1 MSAPSR
7 PYGPRA
13 GDVLELGD
21 TGLRLRIESR
31 VNDEHDEF
39 RVGFAKSGR
48 DGIGLRGV
56 TTAGSC
62 DLVITNVVV
71 LDPVDGV
78 RVGCI
83 GIREGRICGIGRA
96 GNPDTTSDIDV
107 IVGTGTVV
115 IDGDGLIAT
124 PGGIDTHV
132 HSLSPRV
139 FEAEISSGVTTVIGQ
154 EAGPMWGVGLGSRW
168 VIERALRA
176 MDSFPV
182 NIGLLGRG
190 SSSDPDSIRESL
202 LAHACGLKVHEDTG
216 ATLRTIDT
224 ALSVADEFD
233 VQVALHTD
241 GLNETLS
248 VADTIAVTAGRAI
261 HAFHVEGCGGG
272 HAPDVLQLA
281 GHDHIL
287 TSSTNPTLPY
297 GVNAV
302 AEHLDMIMFCHGMD
316 ADRASDVSIA
326 RARVRAATMAAESRL
341 HDLGVIHMTSSD
353 AQGMGRAGE
362 TWWRTFALA
371 GVVAAAD
378 PGRQDRVASD
388 DDNDRILRYLAKI
401 TVNPALVHGIAHE
414 VGRLAPGMLADIV
427 LWRPE
432 MFAAK
437 PWLVLKGG
445 FPAWGVTGDPNASID
460 AAQPLVLAEQF
471 GALGAAP
478 SDLSFLITNDQA
490 ISAGPAP
497 MARRTVATSG
507 CRSIRARQLVRH
519 TGTGEVQVSPNGGSV
534 TWNGAPLELDPVRNA
549 PLSRLHFW

>member
-1 MSAPSR
+1 MTAHPR
-7 PYGPRA
+7 PYGPIH
-13 GDVLELGD
+13 GDVVALGD
-21 TGLRLRIESR
+21 TGLRLRITRR
-31 VNDEHDEF
+31 VDDEHDEF

-48 DGIGLRGV
+48 DGIGLRGA
-56 TTAGSC
+56 TTADSC
-62 DLVITNVVV
+62 DLVITNVIV

-78 RVGCI
+78 QVASI
-83 GIREGRICGIGRA
+83 GIRQGRICGIGRA
-96 GNPDTTSDIDV
+96 GNPDTSDSVDL
-107 IVGTGTVV
+107 IVGTSTVV

-139 FEAEISSGVTTVIGQ
+139 FNAEISSGITTVIGQ

-168 VIERALRA
+168 VIDRALRA
-176 MDSFPV
+176 MDAFPV

-190 SSSDPDSIRESL
+190 SSSNPQSIRESL
-202 LAHACGLKVHEDTG
+202 HAHACGLKVHEDTG
-216 ATLRTIDT
+216 ATLHTIDT
-224 ALSVADEFD
+224 ALRMADEAD

-248 VADTIAVTAGRAI
+248 VADTIAVVGGRAI

-272 HAPDVLQLA
+272 HAPDVLRLA
-281 GHDHIL
+281 GHDNIL

-297 GVNAV
+297 GLNAV
-302 AEHLDMIMFCHGMD
+302 EEHLDMIMFCHGMD
-316 ADRASDVSIA
+316 ADRASDVRIA

-341 HDLGVIHMTSSD
+341 HDRGVIHMTSSD

-378 PGRQDRVASD
+378 PARAERSETD
-388 DDNDRILRYLAKI
+388 DDNERILRYLAKI
-401 TVNPALVHGIAHE
+401 TVNPAIVHGIVHE
-414 VGRLAPGMLADIV
+414 VGRLAPGFLADIA

-460 AAQPLVLAEQF
+460 SAQPLILAEQF
-471 GALGAAP
+471 GAIGAAP
-478 SDLSFLITNDQA
+478 SDLSFLISNVEA
-490 ISAGPAP
+490 MAHGHAP
-497 MARRTVATSG
+497 IPRRVVATSG
-507 CRSIRARQLVRH
+507 CRTVRSRDLVRH
-519 TGTGEVQVSPNGGSV
+519 SPPGEVRVSPQGDEV
-534 TWNGAPLELDPVRNA
+534 TWNGEALTLDPVRHV